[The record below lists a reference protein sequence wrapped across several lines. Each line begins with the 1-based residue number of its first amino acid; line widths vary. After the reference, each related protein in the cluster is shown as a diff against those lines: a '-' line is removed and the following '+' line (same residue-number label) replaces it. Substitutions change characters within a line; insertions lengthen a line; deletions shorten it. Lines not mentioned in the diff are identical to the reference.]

1 MKASMTKLFNE
12 ILGRVVGVPD
22 KPTRIISFSPAVT
35 ESLFMLGLGPSIV
48 GVSAF
53 CARPPEARKK
63 RSVGSYNSV
72 STDLLRSL
80 KPDLIF
86 TVTGYQR
93 EFALKLANSFSVYP
107 LELPVSVSGIID
119 MIVKIGLVVGTNER
133 VWYLSSKLLRRLSI
147 IEPMR
152 RRLKAYIEIDLGGPV
167 SFGAYSYIT
176 DAFHLLGASCLYDD
190 VKSEWLTPDLARVPT
205 DVLDAIFYEAK
216 MYSLF
221 DEEKLQQLISNRG
234 WSKMDAVKK
243 GHCFLSPRPL

>member
-86 TVTGYQR
+86 TVTGY
-93 EFALKLANSFSVYP
+93 
-107 LELPVSVSGIID
+107 
-119 MIVKIGLVVGTNER
+119 
-133 VWYLSSKLLRRLSI
+133 
-147 IEPMR
+147 
-152 RRLKAYIEIDLGGPV
+152 
-167 SFGAYSYIT
+167 
-176 DAFHLLGASCLYDD
+176 
-190 VKSEWLTPDLARVPT
+190 
-205 DVLDAIFYEAK
+205 
-216 MYSLF
+216 
-221 DEEKLQQLISNRG
+221 
-234 WSKMDAVKK
+234 
-243 GHCFLSPRPL
+243 